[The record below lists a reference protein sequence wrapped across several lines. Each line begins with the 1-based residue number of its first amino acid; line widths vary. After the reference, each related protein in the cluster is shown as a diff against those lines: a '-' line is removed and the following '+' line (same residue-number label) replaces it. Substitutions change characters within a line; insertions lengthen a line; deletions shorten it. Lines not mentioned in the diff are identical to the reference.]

1 MANKNVY
8 QNYNNDALEHFGLD
22 SDPFYGVITSSQVD
36 DVLITQNEKV
46 FSQVKDLLTNET
58 IGGTGIKNYKR
69 AFILPGCSV
78 TQDRL
83 KAACKEHKVTIT
95 NDYEKADF
103 IISHDDFYEKFR
115 NGNRIKTSTLMYKLW
130 NYEAFKSQDIPG
142 SGIIQSHHYPVIWDE
157 KFNDRGIPSYHCINS
172 ITLMDEWA
180 ITGLALN
187 LAYLV
192 ETNELEVISEEA
204 VLHASANQIDLTE
217 DLLKELNTWV
227 SSYDEENIAVAAKIL
242 PTVDYSKK
250 PHLMW
255 ELAQNMY
262 SYTHK
267 FNRDK
272 DVKYWLEKS
281 NLCDLYHMSAE
292 DMIMHLEQDDKL
304 NGESFRYLERIVRRD
319 ISIHNRELY
328 VFKVSV
334 KPEYKKYLNDKT

>member
-8 QNYNNDALEHFGLD
+8 QDYNNDALKHFGLD

-36 DVLITQNEKV
+36 DVLITQDKTTFNKV
-46 FSQVKDLLTNET
+46 RDLLTDET
-58 IGGTGIKNYKR
+58 IDGTKIQNYKR
-69 AFILPGCSV
+69 AFIMPGCSV

-103 IISHDDFYEKFR
+103 IITNDDFYQKFT
-115 NGNRIKTSTLMYKLW
+115 NGDKIKTTKLMYRLW
-130 NYEAFKSQDIPG
+130 NYEAFNGKDVPS
-142 SGIIQSHHYPVIWDE
+142 SGIIKNHHNPVIWDD
-157 KFNDRGIPSYHCINS
+157 KWNDRGIRSYNCANP
-172 ITLMDEWA
+172 ITLMDEWG

-187 LAYLV
+187 IAYLIDTS
-192 ETNELEVISEEA
+192 EIEVIDEENL
-204 VLHASANQIDLTE
+204 LHASANQIDLTE
-217 DLLKELNTWV
+217 DLVKEINTWV
-227 SSYDEENIAVAAKIL
+227 ESHDDENIAVAAKII
-242 PTVDYSKK
+242 PTINYKNK

-255 ELAQNMY
+255 ELAQTVY
-262 SYTHK
+262 SYTYK

-281 NLCDLYHMSAE
+281 ELSELYHSSAE
-292 DMIMHLEQDDKL
+292 DMIMKLEKEEKL
-304 NGESFRYLERIVRRD
+304 NSESFRYLEKTVRKE

-334 KPEYKKYLNDKT
+334 KPEYKKYLK